1 MAYAAAFEGRYGTT
15 RREDD
20 TADFTTCQ
28 SAWEYFIGIMP
39 EHVDKLGVDFSITS
53 LSPDHPRFW
62 DQLAYRTWRS
72 DVPPSPGE
80 IQGRVDGWTAGRSAD
95 QIMACL
101 LTLWKDE
108 SSTTA
113 GGLSVLPLAP
123 CCPLQCVFRLCACTG
138 AVGELLTKD
147 LAESWP
153 CIETARDVSQTEGKY
168 TSISHD
174 VRGVIS
180 PSACGADQLAALVP
194 LHPVEGTA
202 KRELFIEAKYTS
214 MKDHRTGSLHAPR
227 RTASCYFSSDPTGT
241 LVVITIVLRS
251 ARCMV
256 QLAMAGSEVQ
266 AGIRGSSGT
275 WDASVA
281 WNPRLESLGRAEVR
295 LLRHMLSKGWLAVR
309 LIGIN
314 RPCDASVPLS
324 QVF

>member
-1 MAYAAAFEGRYGTT
+1 M
-15 RREDD
+15 
-20 TADFTTCQ
+20 
-28 SAWEYFIGIMP
+28 
-39 EHVDKLGVDFSITS
+39 
-53 LSPDHPRFW
+53 RF
-62 DQLAYRTWRS
+62 
-72 DVPPSPGE
+72 
-80 IQGRVDGWTAGRSAD
+80 
-95 QIMACL
+95 C
-101 LTLWKDE
+101 
-108 SSTTA
+108 
-113 GGLSVLPLAP
+113 
-123 CCPLQCVFRLCACTG
+123 LCACTG

-153 CIETARDVSQTEGKY
+153 CIEKACDVANTLGRNHSP
-168 TSISHD
+168 SHD

-180 PSACGADQLAALVP
+180 PSKCGADQLAALVP

-281 WNPRLESLGRAEVR
+281 WNPRLDSLGRAEVR

>member
-1 MAYAAAFEGRYGTT
+1 MYAVEYEARYGTT

-28 SAWEYFIGIMP
+28 SAWEHLIGIMP
-39 EHVDKLGVDFSITS
+39 EHVDKLGVGFSITS

-62 DQLAYRTWRS
+62 DQLAHRTWRS
-72 DVPPSPGE
+72 DVPPSSAD
-80 IQGRVDGWTAGRSAD
+80 IQGLVDGWTADRSAD

-108 SSTTA
+108 AAATA

-123 CCPLQCVFRLCACTG
+123 CYPLQCVFRLCACTG
-138 AVGELLTKD
+138 AVGELLTVD
-147 LAESWP
+147 LAASWP
-153 CIETARDVSQTEGKY
+153 CIEKACDVANTLGKNH
-168 TSISHD
+168 SPSHD

-180 PSACGADQLAALVP
+180 PSESGADQLAALVP
-194 LHPVEGTA
+194 LHPVEGTT
-202 KRELFIEAKYTS
+202 KCELFIEAKYTS
-214 MKDHRTGSLHAPR
+214 FKDVLQSRRLHRLYACVR
-227 RTASCYFSSDPTGT
+227 FSSDPTGT
-241 LVVITIVLRS
+241 LVVVTIVLRS

-256 QLAMAGSEVQ
+256 QLAMAGGEVQ
-266 AGIRGSSGT
+266 AGISRSSGK
-275 WDASVA
+275 WAASVA

-295 LLRHMLSKGWLAVR
+295 LLRHILSKGWLAVR

-314 RPCDASVPLS
+314 RPCDASVPHS